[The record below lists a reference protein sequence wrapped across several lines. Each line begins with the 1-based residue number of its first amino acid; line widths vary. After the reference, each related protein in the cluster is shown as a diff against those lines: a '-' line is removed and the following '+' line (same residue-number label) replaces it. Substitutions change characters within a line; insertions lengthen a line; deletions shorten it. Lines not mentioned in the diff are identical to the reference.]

1 MRLAAGALASGA
13 PIQVPPKVSKV
24 EADPAFEAL
33 MPINET
39 FLQSI
44 INFLAD
50 EFLWSIVRNG
60 AYVYTIGLLL
70 TDFFTLYQRYFPTSM

>member
-13 PIQVPPKVSKV
+13 PTQVPKDSKV

-33 MPINET
+33 IPINET

-50 EFLWSIVRNG
+50 EYLWSIVRNG
-60 AYVYTIGLLL
+60 AYVYIIGLLL
-70 TDFFTLYQRYFPTSM
+70 TDFFTLYQRYFPSM